1 MADASNPAAAPVS
14 TASGAAPVDGAPSA
28 SSPPARPLPTPE
40 ELLATFETL
49 AAEHRVESQ
58 RISNLTAQLKGTENV
73 DWSSWPVCWISITQS
88 VAHTP

>member
-1 MADASNPAAAPVS
+1 MADATNPAAAPVS
-14 TASGAAPVDGAPSA
+14 AASGAAPVDGASSA
-28 SSPPARPLPTPE
+28 PARPLPTPE

-58 RISNLTAQLKGTENV
+58 RISNLTAQLKGTEHV
-73 DWSSWPVCWISITQS
+73 DWSSWPVSITQS